1 MKGWGRGRR
10 EEKKNR
16 AAQFKHIRTKIE
28 NTDCMVW
35 TEKKNASETKDNS
48 GCSNARSGEPFQ
60 LELEKVNRFHVV
72 KFKQ

>member
-10 EEKKNR
+10 EEKKDR
-16 AAQFKHIRTKIE
+16 AAQFKHIRTEIE

-35 TEKKNASETKDNS
+35 TEKNASETKDKS
-48 GCSNARSGEPFQ
+48 GRSNARSSEPFQ
-60 LELEKVNRFHVV
+60 LELEKVNRFPVV